1 MQAVRD
7 RAKIAY
13 SNRRKELVAAMEKTT
28 IKDVA
33 ALAGVS
39 IATVSRV
46 VHGQESVAPE
56 YVQKVHDAMAQL
68 NWRPNS
74 IAQKLRSERTRTIG
88 VILPTTIDPFF
99 GSIADSII
107 CSCAEQSLNVMTLI
121 SRKGSVYDEVTQFR
135 RLADAGVDGAIYCS
149 ISKPDTEAFERYCAN
164 IPVVVCSRHDLF
176 KGRTHVYFNH
186 QKGGYLATKHLLEMG
201 HRRIALIVGV
211 FGNNFKCAEDLQPYL
226 DKPVLAGP
234 FSGIDKYI
242 GARMALDEFGV
253 NFDPELL
260 EFIDLGNAYEDGY
273 SAMQRL
279 LSKTTDID
287 AVFCSNDLSAN
298 GAIRMLTQQRI
309 NVPEDVSV
317 MGYDNGIMAT
327 CTRPQ
332 LSTVVQDTE
341 KLGIECVRCMKK
353 LLNNEPCADVEIDV
367 QLIIRQSSCRKKSK
381 SADVRY

>member
-1 MQAVRD
+1 
-7 RAKIAY
+7 
-13 SNRRKELVAAMEKTT
+13 MEKST

-46 VHGQESVAPE
+46 VHGQENVAAE
-56 YVQKVHDAMAQL
+56 YVQRVREAMAQL
-68 NWRPNS
+68 NWRPNTT
-74 IAQKLRSERTRTIG
+74 AQKLRSVKSRTIG
-88 VILPTTIDPFF
+88 VILPNTTDPFF

-107 CSCAEQSLNVMTLI
+107 CNCAAQSLNVITLI
-121 SRKGSVYDEVTQFR
+121 SRKGEVYDEVTQFR
-135 RLADAGVDGAIYCS
+135 RLSEAGVDGAN
-149 ISKPDTEAFERYCAN
+149 KPDSEAFERYCAN
-164 IPVVVCSRHDLF
+164 IPVVVWSRHDLF

-226 DKPVLAGP
+226 DQPLLAGP
-234 FSGIDKYI
+234 YSGIDKYI
-242 GARMALDEFGV
+242 GARQALDEFGV
-253 NFDPELL
+253 SFDPELL

-279 LSKTTDID
+279 FSKTTDID
-287 AVFCSNDLSAN
+287 AVVCSNDLSAN
-298 GAIRMLTQQRI
+298 GAIRMLTQQRV

-341 KLGIECVRCMKK
+341 KLGAECVRCMKK
-353 LLNNEPCADVEIDV
+353 LLNNEPCEDVEIDV
-367 QLIIRQSSCRKKSK
+367 QLIIRQSSCRRKAANS
-381 SADVRY
+381 DIRH

>member
-1 MQAVRD
+1 M
-7 RAKIAY
+7 
-13 SNRRKELVAAMEKTT
+13 
-28 IKDVA
+28 
-33 ALAGVS
+33 
-39 IATVSRV
+39 
-46 VHGQESVAPE
+46 
-56 YVQKVHDAMAQL
+56 
-68 NWRPNS
+68 
-74 IAQKLRSERTRTIG
+74 
-88 VILPTTIDPFF
+88 
-99 GSIADSII
+99 
-107 CSCAEQSLNVMTLI
+107 
-121 SRKGSVYDEVTQFR
+121 
-135 RLADAGVDGAIYCS
+135 
-149 ISKPDTEAFERYCAN
+149 
-164 IPVVVCSRHDLF
+164 
-176 KGRTHVYFNH
+176 
-186 QKGGYLATKHLLEMG
+186 ATKHLLEMG

-353 LLNNEPCADVEIDV
+353 LLNHEPCADVEIDV